1 VITMGEYVKGAERLP
16 AGWTYDKDEKY
27 AHGILIKSPEG
38 QSFYSRRAVI
48 EYMIKNRFDHIPTYL
63 VWNTL
68 HREGWHLGGPLI
80 PWGWRFMNHKSGNEK
95 KYLTGEM
102 IVFINSSDALKYIIS
117 NDQYDDK
124 DIENFKKW
132 IEENKFKVK
141 PNLSEVPI
149 KLPPN
154 AIIVDPEAE
163 KKKKEAAK
171 KMKEQSKKSPKEKK
185 TPARPKETVPIKK
198 SPSLAD
204 EIKSEFAKSFTPQ
217 KKPRVKKSETTEKK
231 RKRVES
237 SELEMDLEDLL
248 PPGWKFKRNRN
259 DDDFTFTT
267 SARKI
272 LVGSDAVI
280 EFMSSSKAFFAQ
292 DIENFIQWREMINEI
307 KV

>member
-1 VITMGEYVKGAERLP
+1 MGEYVKGAERLP
-16 AGWTYDKDEKY
+16 AGWTHDKDPKY
-27 AHGILIKSPEG
+27 AHGILIKSAEG

-48 EYMIKNRFDHIPTYL
+48 EYMIKNKFDHIPTYL

-124 DIENFKKW
+124 DIDNFKKW

-141 PNLSEVPI
+141 ALCGVPI

-163 KKKKEAAK
+163 KNKKEASK
-171 KMKEQSKKSPKEKK
+171 KMKELNKKPSKEQKSPVRLKEKLPVKKSPDL
-185 TPARPKETVPIKK
+185 V
-198 SPSLAD
+198 D
-204 EIKSEFAKSFTPQ
+204 EIKSEFAKNFTPTPKKKQ
-217 KKPRVKKSETTEKK
+217 KVKKSETAEKK

-237 SELEMDLEDLL
+237 EQEMDLQDLL
-248 PPGWKFKRNRN
+248 PPGWKFKRNKN

-267 SARKI
+267 SARKT

-280 EFMSSSKAFFAQ
+280 EFMSSSNAFFAQ

>member
-1 VITMGEYVKGAERLP
+1 MGEYVKGAERLP
-16 AGWTYDKDEKY
+16 QGWTYDKDEKY

-48 EYMIKNRFDHIPTYL
+48 EYMIKNKADHITTYL

-117 NDQYDDK
+117 NDSYDDK

-132 IEENKFKVK
+132 IEDNKFKVK
-141 PNLSEVPI
+141 MNLSEAPI

-154 AIIVDPEAE
+154 AIIVDPEVE
-163 KKKKEAAK
+163 KKKRELSKKTKEP
-171 KMKEQSKKSPKEKK
+171 SKKSPNKAREPKISPEKTKE
-185 TPARPKETVPIKK
+185 VKK

-204 EIKSEFAKSFTPQ
+204 EIKSEFAKKFTPV
-217 KKPRVKKSETTEKK
+217 KKPKGKKQTEVPEKK
-231 RKRVES
+231 RKRGKS
-237 SELEMDLEDLL
+237 SGMDLDLEDLL
-248 PPGWKFKRNRN
+248 PPGWTFKRNKN

-267 SARKI
+267 SARKA